1 MWGVLA
7 IVAAGLVS
15 SVLPDSARA
24 DSTHYQT
31 LQLGE
36 RSRGMAGAFTA
47 FAADGA
53 AIWYNPAGLPFLEA
67 KLLQG
72 SLSLIQKH
80 TVDIEGAIVSDGP
93 DGVGGEDQV
102 EDFKLDSSPSL
113 PGFAVASFAL
123 GKPKEELDDRKPL
136 QMAISAFQTYNNEFG
151 GDINIQDEFGRTSSL
166 QFYQKDR
173 MTYFGAGFGY
183 RPARNFSFGIT
194 LLASNRKIEHVETT
208 SLVIGGV
215 QDPSLGSPCPTS
227 PTIPFCVIG
236 ANQASRN
243 TVFSMSSW
251 DLSFRIGLLQ
261 LMGKRW
267 RFGLMFQPPGF
278 RVGGKSK
285 LRFEL
290 SEVRS
295 ANNPNNP
302 SLSDSVFGDRKFDA
316 RSPIPWELRL
326 GVSYVLS
333 KRVVVAADLQLVGPV
348 AGGSIAPGIPQLEGR
363 ANTSGILL
371 ADSTKRE
378 FTWNISLGSEV
389 QITKFLFTRFGFL
402 TDNSSAPAAATG
414 AADAIRPS
422 KIDRYGFSASIGGHK
437 DGKGLSA
444 GVSVLFGKGE
454 GNGLDFTAQAFDN
467 DTNFIRVPVK
477 ERILIISVGGDI
489 GQTAGVVKTRVK
501 EKKSEEELEQEKE
514 AEREAQRQD
523 MEEETDPEVKAA
535 KERAVEARAQADS
548 ANERAE
554 EAEQEAKKLELL
566 KKSGEGEN
574 LDDGDQGAIQDSTQT
589 GIETIR

>member
-1 MWGVLA
+1 
-7 IVAAGLVS
+7 
-15 SVLPDSARA
+15 
-24 DSTHYQT
+24 
-31 LQLGE
+31 
-36 RSRGMAGAFTA
+36 MAGAFTA

-80 TVDIEGAIVSDGP
+80 TIDMEGAIVSDGP
-93 DGVGGEDQV
+93 DGIGGENQV
-102 EDFKLDSSPSL
+102 EDFKLNSSPSL

-123 GKPKEELDDRKPL
+123 GKRKEELDDRKPL
-136 QMAISAFQTYNNEFG
+136 QMAISAFQTYNTEFG

-173 MTYFGAGFGY
+173 VTYFGAGIGY
-183 RPARNFSFGIT
+183 RPIRNFSFGVT
-194 LLASNRKIEHVETT
+194 LLAANRQLEHIETT
-208 SLVIGGV
+208 SLVVGGV
-215 QDPSLGSPCPTS
+215 QDSSLGSPCPTS

-251 DLSFRIGLLQ
+251 DLTLRIGLLQ

-278 RVGGKSK
+278 RVGGKSE

-295 ANNPNNP
+295 ANNPNIP
-302 SLSDSVFGDRKFDA
+302 GLSGSGFGERSCAA
-316 RSPIPWELRL
+316 RSPIPWELRF

-333 KRVVVAADLQLVGPV
+333 SKVVVAADLQLVGPI

-371 ADSTKRE
+371 ADSTKRD

-389 QITKFLFTRFGFL
+389 QITKFIFTRFGFL
-402 TDNSSAPAAATG
+402 TDNSSAPDAATG

-422 KIDRYGFSASIGGHK
+422 KIDRFGFSASIGGHK

-444 GVSVLFGKGE
+444 GVSMLFGKGE

-477 ERILIISVGGDI
+477 ERILIISIGGDI
-489 GQTAGVVKTRVK
+489 GQTAGVVKTAVK
-501 EKKSEEELEQEKE
+501 EKKSDEELEQEKE

-548 ANERAE
+548 ANEKAE
-554 EAEQEAKKLELL
+554 EAEREAKKLELL
-566 KKSGEGEN
+566 KKVREGEN
-574 LDDGDQGAIQDSTQT
+574 LDAGDQGAIQGSTQT

>member
-1 MWGVLA
+1 
-7 IVAAGLVS
+7 
-15 SVLPDSARA
+15 
-24 DSTHYQT
+24 
-31 LQLGE
+31 
-36 RSRGMAGAFTA
+36 
-47 FAADGA
+47 
-53 AIWYNPAGLPFLEA
+53 
-67 KLLQG
+67 
-72 SLSLIQKH
+72 
-80 TVDIEGAIVSDGP
+80 
-93 DGVGGEDQV
+93 
-102 EDFKLDSSPSL
+102 
-113 PGFAVASFAL
+113 
-123 GKPKEELDDRKPL
+123 
-136 QMAISAFQTYNNEFG
+136 
-151 GDINIQDEFGRTSSL
+151 
-166 QFYQKDR
+166 
-173 MTYFGAGFGY
+173 
-183 RPARNFSFGIT
+183 
-194 LLASNRKIEHVETT
+194 
-208 SLVIGGV
+208 
-215 QDPSLGSPCPTS
+215 
-227 PTIPFCVIG
+227 
-236 ANQASRN
+236 
-243 TVFSMSSW
+243 
-251 DLSFRIGLLQ
+251 
-261 LMGKRW
+261 
-267 RFGLMFQPPGF
+267 
-278 RVGGKSK
+278 
-285 LRFEL
+285 
-290 SEVRS
+290 
-295 ANNPNNP
+295 
-302 SLSDSVFGDRKFDA
+302 
-316 RSPIPWELRL
+316 
-326 GVSYVLS
+326 VSYVLS
-333 KRVVVAADLQLVGPV
+333 SKVVVAADLQLVGPI
-348 AGGSIAPGIPQLEGR
+348 AGGSIAPGVPQLETR

-371 ADSTKRE
+371 ADSTKRD